1 MSPYPQNLVLTALG
15 RSASTGEQGLE
26 ADVVV
31 FETVDELE
39 RQPEGSLEGRI
50 AYIGHAM
57 PKTQNGSSYGY
68 FGKARFQGPSIA
80 ASKGAVG
87 CLIRSV
93 GTHSHR
99 MPHTGGTGWQDVAPI
114 PAAALSP
121 PDADQ
126 LERIAARGETVR
138 VSLTLT
144 PEVLGMRKSGNVI
157 ADLPG
162 SERPEEIVIVGGH
175 LDSWDLGT
183 GAVDDG
189 AGVAITT
196 AAVDLI
202 RRSGLTPKRTLRV
215 VHWGAEEIGLYGAR
229 AYAERHAATLD
240 QHVLGSESDFGAD
253 VIYALDA
260 NLSADGMQV
269 AQEMLRLMAPL
280 GVVKGKLGPGF
291 QGSSGPD
298 LSPLNARGLPRFRLK
313 QDGTDYFD
321 YHHTPD
327 DTVDKIDPAKL
338 RQNVAAYVVFLWL
351 AANTDVDFRPQPPGA
366 LLSE

>member
-1 MSPYPQNLVLTALG
+1 MRSPQPCSALARALGLGLALATPLSAGAEPVVSAEVLQQAAQLRDAALQDDGAWTWVEGLTTEVGPRLAGTAEEAAARDWTVRNLRALGFDKKNVRVEPFEVETWVRGEETGRIVSPYPQKLVLTALG

-39 RQPEGSLEGRI
+39 RQPAGSLEGRI

-99 MPHTGGTGWQDVAPI
+99 MPHTGGTGWQDVDPI

-126 LERIAARGETVR
+126 LERIAARGETAR

-144 PEVLGMRKSGNVI
+144 PE
-157 ADLPG
+157 
-162 SERPEEIVIVGGH
+162 
-175 LDSWDLGT
+175 
-183 GAVDDG
+183 G
-189 AGVAITT
+189 AGHAGERQRH
-196 AAVDLI
+196 
-202 RRSGLTPKRTLRV
+202 RRPARL
-215 VHWGAEEIGLYGAR
+215 GA
-229 AYAERHAATLD
+229 T
-240 QHVLGSESDFGAD
+240 
-253 VIYALDA
+253 
-260 NLSADGMQV
+260 
-269 AQEMLRLMAPL
+269 
-280 GVVKGKLGPGF
+280 
-291 QGSSGPD
+291 
-298 LSPLNARGLPRFRLK
+298 
-313 QDGTDYFD
+313 
-321 YHHTPD
+321 
-327 DTVDKIDPAKL
+327 
-338 RQNVAAYVVFLWL
+338 
-351 AANTDVDFRPQPPGA
+351 
-366 LLSE
+366 